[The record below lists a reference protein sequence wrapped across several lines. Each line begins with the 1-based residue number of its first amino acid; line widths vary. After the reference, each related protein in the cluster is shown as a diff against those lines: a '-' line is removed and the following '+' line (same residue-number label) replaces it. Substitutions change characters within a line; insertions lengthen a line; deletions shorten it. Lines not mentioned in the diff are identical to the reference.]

1 LNFVPEVVTNPLALL
16 GAANA
21 LLANKAVTAMFRN
34 MMPDLSQQWMSNERA
49 HHDQHDLD
57 HDILFTTWR
66 IILPLSSLV
75 LVT

>member
-1 LNFVPEVVTNPLALL
+1 LNFAPEVVTNPLALL

-21 LLANKAVTAMFRN
+21 LLANKAVTAMFTN
-34 MMPDLSQQWMSNERA
+34 MMPDLSQQWMCDERI
-49 HHDQHDLD
+49 HRDQHDLN
-57 HDILFTTWR
+57 HNILFTTWR